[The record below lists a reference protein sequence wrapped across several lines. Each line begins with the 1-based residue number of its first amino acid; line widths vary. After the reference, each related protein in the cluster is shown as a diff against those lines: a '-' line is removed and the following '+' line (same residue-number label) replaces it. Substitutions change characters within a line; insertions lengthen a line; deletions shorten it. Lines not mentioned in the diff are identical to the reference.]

1 MKNKT
6 KRQLIFDIVFY
17 TFIALMYVMIIVG
30 LIFKYTKNPNFSVFG
45 YNAYVVI
52 SPSMSRANEA
62 HKDFLA
68 NTTDDDRIQMGDLI
82 VTKRIT
88 DKSQLIPYAVVTF
101 YLGDDVVVHRIVD
114 TVEVDGEIK
123 YRTRGDANDS
133 DDGLRTYDQF
143 YGIVVKNYGTT
154 AGMIVGFIQS
164 TYGIAAFAGVGFVGF
179 LTAYILS
186 FFKKKEANADEPDEE
201 NNAEN
206 CPTECDMDCNDGVTA
221 FETDENALPDTEQTD
236 TVDDGCERDHDAESA
251 NTTSATITC
260 DDDCDEYANFDDTEP
275 DAESDDDDG
284 AQDRFAFARNI
295 KRTPFAQKV
304 MSLSDDKKAYYTA
317 IDNELCSYKSV
328 RARTS
333 VACRSY
339 RIKRKLIAK
348 LTVRGKTLVLYLALD
363 VTEHKRSV
371 YFHRDSSDKKAYSA
385 VPFTVRVKTPRT
397 LKNAL
402 RLVSLLAEKHD
413 LRKTPDFSPTD
424 GTSLNR
430 PADK

>member
-17 TFIALMYVMIIVG
+17 TFIALLYVMIIVG

-62 HKDFLA
+62 HKDFLD

-82 VTKRIT
+82 VTKRIS
-88 DKSQLIPYAVVTF
+88 DKSQLVPYAVVTF

-114 TVEVDGEIK
+114 TVDVDGEIK

-143 YGIVVKNYGTT
+143 YGILVKNYGNT
-154 AGMIVGFIQS
+154 AGTIVGFIQS

-186 FFKKKEANADEPDEE
+186 FSKKKEANADEPDEE

-206 CPTECDMDCNDGVTA
+206 LPTECDMNCNDGVTA
-221 FETDENALPDTEQTD
+221 FETDENALPDPEQTD
-236 TVDDGCERDHDAESA
+236 TV
-251 NTTSATITC
+251 
-260 DDDCDEYANFDDTEP
+260 
-275 DAESDDDDG
+275 DDG

-295 KRTPFAQKV
+295 GRTPFAQKV

-317 IDNELCSYKSV
+317 VDNELCSYKSV

-363 VTEHKRSV
+363 VTEHKQSV

-424 GTSLNR
+424 GTSLDR

>member
-6 KRQLIFDIVFY
+6 KRQLVFDIVFY
-17 TFIALMYVMIIVG
+17 TFIALLYVMIIVG

-62 HKDFLA
+62 HKDFLD

-82 VTKRIT
+82 VTRRIS

-114 TVEVDGEIK
+114 TVDVDGEIK
-123 YRTRGDANDS
+123 YRTRGDANNS

-143 YGIVVKNYGTT
+143 YGILVKNYGTT
-154 AGMIVGFIQS
+154 AGTIVGFIQS

-179 LTAYILS
+179 LTTYILS
-186 FFKKKEANADEPDEE
+186 FSKKKEANADESDEE
-201 NNAEN
+201 NKAEN
-206 CPTECDMDCNDGVTA
+206 CPTECDMNCNDGVTA
-221 FETDENALPDTEQTD
+221 FETDENALLDPEQTD
-236 TVDDGCERDHDAESA
+236 TV
-251 NTTSATITC
+251 
-260 DDDCDEYANFDDTEP
+260 
-275 DAESDDDDG
+275 DDG

-295 KRTPFAQKV
+295 GRTPFAQKV

-317 IDNELCSYKSV
+317 VDNELCSYKSV

-363 VTEHKRSV
+363 VTEHKQSV

-413 LRKTPDFSPTD
+413 LRKTPTSPPTD
-424 GTSLNR
+424 GTSLDR